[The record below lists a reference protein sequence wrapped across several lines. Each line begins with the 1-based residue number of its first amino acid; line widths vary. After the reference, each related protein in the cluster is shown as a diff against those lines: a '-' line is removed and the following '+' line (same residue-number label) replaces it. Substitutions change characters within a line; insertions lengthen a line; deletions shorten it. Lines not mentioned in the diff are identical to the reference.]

1 MKRLISIALMIILL
15 TGAQLSAQDTLIV
28 AHEDI
33 QPRINEF
40 LDDSKAG
47 GYWDAR
53 THILETSD
61 SGFVQL
67 VFEKGEPLSLGHF
80 HFEGVEMK
88 ESNFLKKEILKNNSY
103 ILSIDLNKTN
113 RTLSNLGYRLRSAPI
128 VSKDAGD
135 EYHVSYLI
143 MEKPSLGIDA
153 LAAFN
158 QAADSDTISFY
169 GHLDLNAPNI
179 SGNGNSIHLYW
190 KRLNPASETFDISY
204 RHPWVF
210 STPLAVSA
218 GFSREVVDGNYQILT
233 RELGVE
239 WIVNWNRS
247 LLINFQDHRSIITYE
262 GGLEYPDWEATHRKS
277 IGLGYRQK
285 GLDRSIHRGIS
296 LRTTLYQE
304 LNFEASSISLLN
316 FRSEFEFPL
325 RSKAFLNQKS
335 AVQIQT
341 NVDELRDPSR
351 LLPLGGVNS
360 VRGYAENIYRSRS
373 IASLQNELIM
383 KLGTQ
388 SQLFALMDMGVYLD
402 GDDINEMLG
411 YGVGVQ
417 LRSGQGPIRIV
428 FATHSGLDLQNSFLH
443 IQYSRNEAWIDR

>member
-1 MKRLISIALMIILL
+1 MKLRISITLTIVLL
-15 TGAQLSAQDTLIV
+15 SWAHLTAQDTLYV
-28 AHEDI
+28 AHDEI
-33 QPRINEF
+33 QARIDEF
-40 LDDSKAG
+40 LNDSKANG
-47 GYWDAR
+47 FWNAR
-53 THILETSD
+53 THIQETSN
-61 SGFVQL
+61 SGHVKL
-67 VFEKGEPLSLGHF
+67 VFEKGRPLDLRHF

-88 ESNFLKKEILKNNSY
+88 ESTFLKKEILRNKNN
-103 ILSIDLNKTN
+103 ILSIDLN
-113 RTLSNLGYRLRSAPI
+113 RTKLTLTNLGYRLRSDPI
-128 VSKDAGD
+128 VSKDAGGD
-135 EYHVSYLI
+135 YHVSYLVV
-143 MEKPSLGIDA
+143 EKPSLGIDA

-158 QAADSDTISFY
+158 QNADADTISFY
-169 GHLDLNAPNI
+169 GHLDLVAPNI
-179 SGNGNSIHLYW
+179 SGSGNSTHLHW

-204 RHPWVF
+204 RHPWIF

-218 GFSREVVDGNYQILT
+218 GFSREVVEGNYQILT
-233 RELGVE
+233 RDIGVD
-239 WIVNWNRS
+239 WTVNWDRS
-247 LLINFQDHRSIITYE
+247 LLINFEDHRSIITYE
-262 GGLEYPDWEATHRKS
+262 GGLEHPGWEATHRQS

-296 LRTTLYQE
+296 LKTVMYQE
-304 LNFEASSISLLN
+304 LNFEASSISLFN
-316 FRSEFEFPL
+316 FRSEFEYPL

-341 NVDELRDPSR
+341 NVDEFRDPSR

-360 VRGYAENIYRSRS
+360 VRGYAENMYRSRS
-373 IASLQNELIM
+373 IVSLQNELIM

-388 SQLFALMDMGVYLD
+388 SQLFALIDMGVYLD

-411 YGVGVQ
+411 YGIGVQ